1 MLKVTALPDVPRWA
15 VLAAHAVPLVT
26 LPSGLWRVALVAGLP
41 VAAEPQQGAGE
52 AVYIL
57 MLSVVSEAL
66 ALLTLGLVREWGE
79 VVPAWVPMLGGRR
92 VRPLAAVVPALLG
105 AAALFGLLGWAFY
118 AQAAGLGS
126 ETGVTGGTAQTTL
139 LVFCYTPLIAWPP
152 LLTAVALAY
161 YRRRTTYAS
170 SETAQESTH
179 PDRRPCAT
187 RPVNLP
193 LSG

>member
-15 VLAAHAVPLVT
+15 ALAAHAVPLVT

-41 VAAEPQQGAGE
+41 VAAQPQRGVGE

-57 MLSVVSEAL
+57 LLSVVSEGL

-79 VVPAWVPMLGGRR
+79 VLPAWVPVLGGRQI
-92 VRPLAAVVPALLG
+92 PPSAAVVPALLG
-105 AAALFGLLGWAFY
+105 AAGLFALLGWACY

-126 ETGVTGGTAQTTL
+126 ETGVTGGTAQTAL
-139 LVFCYTPLIAWPP
+139 LVFCYIPLIAWPP

-161 YRRRTTYAS
+161 YRRRTTCAS
-170 SETAQESTH
+170 SEA
-179 PDRRPCAT
+179 A
-187 RPVNLP
+187 
-193 LSG
+193 